1 MFRRIEPSKRSVG
14 TFLKMEVFDPLG
26 LNINIGLDEETRKKT
41 RIADNVSLTGE
52 EVMSYKLPT
61 RRMNQLVMTWRLFS

>member
-1 MFRRIEPSKRSVG
+1 
-14 TFLKMEVFDPLG
+14 MEVFDPLG

-52 EVMSYKLPT
+52 QVMPT
-61 RRMNQLVMTWRLFS
+61 RRMIQLVMTWKLFS

>member
-26 LNINIGLDEETRKKT
+26 LKINIGLDEETRKKT

-52 EVMSYKLPT
+52 QVMPT
-61 RRMNQLVMTWRLFS
+61 RRMIQLVMTWKLFS

>member
-52 EVMSYKLPT
+52 QVMPT

>member
-26 LNINIGLDEETRKKT
+26 LKINIGLDEETRKKT

-52 EVMSYKLPT
+52 QVMPT
-61 RRMNQLVMTWRLFS
+61 RRMNQLMTWKLFS